1 MKLLCFRSTILFF
14 NLALLITSLHAQE
27 QNPPPHKNSNLPV
40 EARVQDLLGRMT
52 LEEKVAMVGG
62 TGFATKPNARLEIP
76 ELKMAD
82 GPVGVRWGKATAFPA
97 SIAMAASWDT
107 ALVQR
112 IGQALARE
120 AKAKGR
126 NVLLGPCINIHRVP
140 HGGRNFE
147 SFGEDPYLTA
157 RLAVAYIRGV
167 QSEKIVATPKH
178 FACNNQ
184 EWERGTISVKIDERA
199 LREIYL
205 PAFKAAIQE
214 AGAWSIMSAYNKVN
228 GTYCS
233 ENSHLLTEILKNEW
247 GFKGFVMS
255 DWGAVHSTIETANA
269 GLDLEMPFGQYLGN
283 DLLEAVKTGK
293 VQAATL
299 DDKIARMLRI
309 MFVAGWFDRAAEA
322 NAAPFDS
329 TAHRELA
336 RAAAREGIVL
346 LKNANNIL
354 PLQRNK
360 LKSVAVIGPNAAML
374 RFGGGGSSAVT
385 PFFAVSPLEGIKNK
399 TGNKIRV
406 HYALGC
412 ELDGDIQPIDSAF
425 LLSSSDPKSE
435 HGLRGEYF
443 GNKDLQGTPVLTRL
457 DQQIAF
463 DWMNGAP
470 AQELKSDGFSVRW
483 TGKLA
488 PKTSGA
494 YRLSVMSD
502 DGVRLYF
509 NNTLVIDDWRDHA
522 AETRSAKVDLQAGA
536 SNDLRLE
543 YYESGGD
550 ALVKLGWSKLGND
563 LITEAAA
570 AARNAEVALVFAGL
584 SKHFES
590 EGFDRQSLDLPEDQ
604 IALINAVAAANSKT
618 IVVLNSGAP
627 VLMSQWLDRVSG
639 LIEAWFPGQEG
650 GDAIADVIFGDFN
663 PGGKLPATFLKE
675 WQDSP
680 AYSNYPGKDGVVDY
694 AEGIFV
700 GYRHFDK
707 NNLAPLFPFGFG
719 LSYTTFAYSDL
730 TITSKKN
737 LPTPEIEAAVT
748 VKNTGPR
755 EGTEVVQLYV
765 HEVKSKVARP
775 IKELK
780 GFQKI
785 ALRPGESKRL
795 AFTLD
800 QNAFSFYD
808 VNRKQWVIE
817 PGQFEILIGS
827 SSRDIRVQASI
838 ALQ

>member
-1 MKLLCFRSTILFF
+1 MKRQCFRSMIFIFSLT
-14 NLALLITSLHAQE
+14 LLIISLYAQE
-27 QNPPPHKNSNLPV
+27 QNLPPYKNANAPV

-52 LEEKVAMVGG
+52 LEDKVAMVGG

-76 ELKMAD
+76 ELKMTD
-82 GPVGVRWGKATAFPA
+82 GPVGVRWGKTTAFPV

-107 ALVQR
+107 ALVRR
-112 IGQALARE
+112 IGQALAQE

-126 NVLLGPCINIHRVP
+126 NVLLGPCINIQRVP

-157 RLAVAYIRGV
+157 RMAVSYIRGV
-167 QSEKIVATPKH
+167 QSENVVATPKH

-233 ENSHLLTEILKNEW
+233 ENPHLLTEILKNEW

-269 GLDLEMPFGQYLGN
+269 GLDLEMPSGKYLGN
-283 DLLEAVKTGK
+283 DLLAAIKAGK
-293 VQAATL
+293 VQEATL
-299 DDKIARMLRI
+299 DAMIARMLRI
-309 MFVAGWFDRAAEA
+309 MFVTGLFDHAYAT
-322 NAAPFDS
+322 NLLPFDS
-329 TAHRELA
+329 TAHRKLA
-336 RAAAREGIVL
+336 RAVAREGIVL

-354 PLQRNK
+354 PLQRNE
-360 LKSVAVIGPNAAML
+360 LKSVAIIGPNAATV
-374 RFGGGGSSAVT
+374 RFGGGGSSAIT
-385 PFFAVSPLEGIKNK
+385 PYFAVSPLEGIKNK
-399 TGNKIRV
+399 VGNKIRV
-406 HYALGC
+406 QYALGC
-412 ELDGDIQPIDSAF
+412 EQEGDIQPIDAAF
-425 LLSSSDPKSE
+425 LLSSSDPQSE

-443 GNKDLQGTPVLTRL
+443 DNKDLQGTPVLTRL
-457 DQQIAF
+457 DQQVAF
-463 DWMNGAP
+463 DWMNESPAP
-470 AQELKSDGFSVRW
+470 ALKSDGFSVRW
-483 TGKLA
+483 TGKLM

-509 NNTLVIDDWRDHA
+509 NNALVIDDWHDHA
-522 AETRSAKVDLQAGA
+522 AETRSAKVDLQTDV
-536 SNDLRLE
+536 SYDLRLE
-543 YYESGGD
+543 YYENGGD

-563 LITEAAA
+563 LITDAVAT
-570 AARNAEVALVFAGL
+570 ARNANVALVFAGL

-604 IALINAVAAANSKT
+604 IALINAVAAANPKT

-627 VLMSQWLDRVSG
+627 VLMSQWLDRVAG

-650 GDAIADVIFGDFN
+650 GDAIADVIFGDVN
-663 PGGKLPATFLKE
+663 PGGKLPVTFLKA

-680 AYSNYPGKDGVVDY
+680 AYPNYPGKDGEVHY

-730 TITSKKN
+730 AVTSKKG
-737 LPTPEIEAAVT
+737 LPAPEIETAVT
-748 VKNTGPR
+748 IKNTGPR
-755 EGTEVVQLYV
+755 EGTEVVQLYI
-765 HEVKSKVARP
+765 HEAASKVERP
-775 IKELK
+775 VKELK
-780 GFQKI
+780 GFQKV

-800 QNAFSFYD
+800 QSAFSFYD

-817 PGQFEILIGS
+817 PGRFEILLGS
-827 SSRDIRVQASI
+827 SSRDIRLQASV